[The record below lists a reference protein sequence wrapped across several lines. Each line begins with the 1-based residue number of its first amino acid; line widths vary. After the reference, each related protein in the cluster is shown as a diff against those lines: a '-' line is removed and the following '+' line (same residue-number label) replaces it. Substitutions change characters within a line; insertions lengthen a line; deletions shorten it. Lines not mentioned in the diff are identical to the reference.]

1 MLLQS
6 RFELLFLCHYNY
18 FRCFIILSVTRSLTS
33 QGFMIQILKVSI
45 IIAMQCSDD
54 VYNLLD
60 GSDKED
66 FMV

>member
-1 MLLQS
+1 
-6 RFELLFLCHYNY
+6 
-18 FRCFIILSVTRSLTS
+18 
-33 QGFMIQILKVSI
+33 MIQILKVSI